1 MPRRRPRDTYYE
13 SQHTT
18 WHRFNV
24 RQLAHFLCLD
34 LSDTAKVG
42 QSLAG
47 LLPPTPESKIKR
59 RRWTGPR
66 GPAGPGPGRS
76 TDDASPGP
84 DIFGSGPLSQVIAV
98 WNRALIAYDVEFD
111 EVARETCVWYPE
123 TVWML
128 EYYT

>member
-1 MPRRRPRDTYYE
+1 MRACYHPPPNQK
-13 SQHTT
+13 S
-18 WHRFNV
+18 
-24 RQLAHFLCLD
+24 
-34 LSDTAKVG
+34 S
-42 QSLAG
+42 AG
-47 LLPPTPESKIKR
+47 D
-59 RRWTGPR
+59 GP

-84 DIFGSGPLSQVIAV
+84 DIFGSGPLSQVTAV